1 MISTDVLEL
10 KERLIQDVL
19 EKKRKAREVATI
31 L

>member
-19 EKKRKAREVATI
+19 EKKRKAREAATI